1 MAPKKAAAAEE
12 APPPAEE
19 APPEEPAAP
28 IDVRTCSFKDYI
40 VHTGIAEELQTLLL
54 ELYKEPIRPENPE
67 DLQRWV
73 DERFGVAK
81 QGEIDFFAEEN
92 AKYRQQNRVLEQ
104 ERDVLKQDVEAL
116 REEE

>member
-1 MAPKKAAAAEE
+1 MAPKKASPPVEE

-19 APPEEPAAP
+19 AAQEEEEEP

-40 VHTGIAEELQTLLL
+40 VHTGIAKELQNLLL
-54 ELYKEPIRPENPE
+54 ELYKEPIRPEKPD

-81 QGEIDFFAEEN
+81 QAELDLLADEN
-92 AKYRQQNRVLEQ
+92 AKYRQLNRGLET
-104 ERDVLKQDVEAL
+104 ERDS
-116 REEE
+116 